1 MPQEFL
7 YQIFE
12 NIFGKFKNIGGYTIN
27 RPVKFCKEN
36 HVQTGTCSRHSP
48 SVSNNWGYFKII
60 TT

>member
-48 SVSNNWGYFKII
+48 SVSNN
-60 TT
+60 